1 MVFVCLLISFIFSYL
16 NMIGCFAG
24 EQILNGST
32 QFCLT
37 TQSLSLLNH
46 AFRRYS
52 ETKYDFE
59 AKREGERSRH
69 GPGRGRSQAK
79 MTQEQEQFHRWRTN
93 AQFLNDFITKT
104 ASLKVQHKSNHV
116 YLFLIMYNFIY
127 L

>member
-1 MVFVCLLISFIFSYL
+1 
-16 NMIGCFAG
+16 MIGCFAG

-37 TQSLSLLNH
+37 TQSLSQLNH

-59 AKREGERSRH
+59 AKRESERSRH
-69 GPGRGRSQAK
+69 GSGRGQSS
-79 MTQEQEQFHRWRTN
+79 MTQEQEQFQRWRTN

-104 ASLKVQHKSNHV
+104 ASLKVTLL
-116 YLFLIMYNFIY
+116 YALFCELNYEQIIAYYHNI
-127 L
+127 

>member
-1 MVFVCLLISFIFSYL
+1 
-16 NMIGCFAG
+16 MIGCFAG

-37 TQSLSLLNH
+37 TQSLSQLNH

-59 AKREGERSRH
+59 AKRESERSRH
-69 GPGRGRSQAK
+69 GSGRSQSR
-79 MTQEQEQFHRWRTN
+79 MTQEQEQFQRWRTN

-104 ASLKVQHKSNHV
+104 ASLKVRCCMLCFVN
-116 YLFLIMYNFIY
+116 
-127 L
+127 

>member
-1 MVFVCLLISFIFSYL
+1 
-16 NMIGCFAG
+16 MIGCFAG

-37 TQSLSLLNH
+37 TQSLSQLNH

-69 GPGRGRSQAK
+69 GSGRGRSRL
-79 MTQEQEQFHRWRTN
+79 TQEQEQFQRWRTN

-104 ASLKVQHKSNHV
+104 ASLKV
-116 YLFLIMYNFIY
+116 IY
-127 L
+127 GCMLGLRIRINYRHIRTCYHNT